1 MHSEQENNS
10 FPAEFLERM
19 KEMLGEEY
27 PAFFESLGQ
36 ERQQSFRVNTGKT
49 SVSEFLQQTDWKLKP
64 VPWCETGFYYGKEIR
79 PGKHP
84 YHNAGVYYIKGPS
97 AMVRAEWIKAQP
109 GDIILDL
116 CAAPGGKSTQIA
128 AAMKGEGILICNE
141 IHPARAKIL
150 SENIERMGIK
160 NALVLNETPEQL
172 AEHFPV
178 CFDKIMVDAPCSG
191 EGMFRKNEEAGNEW
205 SLDNVKLCADRQDGI
220 LDCAYEM
227 LRPGGRMVYS
237 TCTFA
242 PEEDEGSVHRFL
254 ERHPDCQIAEGI
266 DSEGFIHD
274 KEGCI
279 RLFPHKI
286 EGEGH
291 FVCLVKKQGD
301 RDNRANY
308 GDYPVKRA
316 KLPDSVTEFLSH
328 TTHEFHPERFEI
340 SGDKLYYIPESF
352 PTVRGLRILRCGL
365 YVGEIKKNR
374 FEPSQSLAMAL
385 TKKEFDNCLD
395 LPADDAKV
403 IKYLKGETI
412 DFDDASVKN
421 GYVLVCVDG
430 YPLGFGKAN
439 QGVLKNKYLPGWRLM
454 S

>member
-36 ERQQSFRVNTGKT
+36 ERQQSFRINTGKT
-49 SVSEFLQQTDWKLKP
+49 SVSGFLQQTDWKLKP

-84 YHNAGVYYIKGPS
+84 YHNAGVYYIQEPS
-97 AMVRAEWIKAQP
+97 AMVPAECLKAQP

-160 NALVLNETPEQL
+160 NTLVLNETPEQL
-172 AEHFPV
+172 AERFPI

-286 EGEGH
+286 EGERTFCSSDNESRRRLWRLWTDGKGH
-291 FVCLVKKQGD
+291 
-301 RDNRANY
+301 
-308 GDYPVKRA
+308 KR
-316 KLPDSVTEFLSH
+316 K
-328 TTHEFHPERFEI
+328 R
-340 SGDKLYYIPESF
+340 
-352 PTVRGLRILRCGL
+352 
-365 YVGEIKKNR
+365 
-374 FEPSQSLAMAL
+374 
-385 TKKEFDNCLD
+385 
-395 LPADDAKV
+395 
-403 IKYLKGETI
+403 
-412 DFDDASVKN
+412 
-421 GYVLVCVDG
+421 
-430 YPLGFGKAN
+430 
-439 QGVLKNKYLPGWRLM
+439 LPGISFFCKREFKRKT
-454 S
+454 SGSSA

>member
-1 MHSEQENNS
+1 
-10 FPAEFLERM
+10 
-19 KEMLGEEY
+19 
-27 PAFFESLGQ
+27 
-36 ERQQSFRVNTGKT
+36 
-49 SVSEFLQQTDWKLKP
+49 
-64 VPWCETGFYYGKEIR
+64 
-79 PGKHP
+79 
-84 YHNAGVYYIKGPS
+84 
-97 AMVRAEWIKAQP
+97 
-109 GDIILDL
+109 
-116 CAAPGGKSTQIA
+116 
-128 AAMKGEGILICNE
+128 
-141 IHPARAKIL
+141 
-150 SENIERMGIK
+150 
-160 NALVLNETPEQL
+160 
-172 AEHFPV
+172 
-178 CFDKIMVDAPCSG
+178 
-191 EGMFRKNEEAGNEW
+191 MFRKSASMITAWENNGNQ
-205 SLDNVKLCADRQDGI
+205 LFADLQRSI
-220 LDCAYEM
+220 LDQVVTM
-227 LRPGGRMVYS
+227 LKPGGMLLYS

-242 PEEDEGSVHRFL
+242 PL
-254 ERHPDCQIAEGI
+254 ENEQSIEYLLSLDDRLELVDFHPY
-266 DSEGFIHD
+266 EGFDHGHPEWGSTGNETL
-274 KEGCI
+274 KRCA
-279 RLFPHKI
+279 RLWPHKI

-291 FVCLVKKQGD
+291 FVCLVKKQGEQ
-301 RDNRANY
+301 DNHANY

-385 TKKEFDNCLD
+385 TKEEFDNCLD
-395 LPADDAKV
+395 LSADDAKV

>member
-27 PAFFESLGQ
+27 HAFFESLGQ
-36 ERQQSFRVNTGKT
+36 ERQQSFRINTEKT

-84 YHNAGVYYIKGPS
+84 YHNAGVYYIQEPS
-97 AMVRAEWIKAQP
+97 AMVPAECLKAQP

-191 EGMFRKNEEAGNEW
+191 EG
-205 SLDNVKLCADRQDGI
+205 
-220 LDCAYEM
+220 
-227 LRPGGRMVYS
+227 GR
-237 TCTFA
+237 T
-242 PEEDEGSVHRFL
+242 
-254 ERHPDCQIAEGI
+254 
-266 DSEGFIHD
+266 
-274 KEGCI
+274 
-279 RLFPHKI
+279 
-286 EGEGH
+286 
-291 FVCLVKKQGD
+291 
-301 RDNRANY
+301 
-308 GDYPVKRA
+308 
-316 KLPDSVTEFLSH
+316 
-328 TTHEFHPERFEI
+328 
-340 SGDKLYYIPESF
+340 
-352 PTVRGLRILRCGL
+352 
-365 YVGEIKKNR
+365 
-374 FEPSQSLAMAL
+374 
-385 TKKEFDNCLD
+385 
-395 LPADDAKV
+395 
-403 IKYLKGETI
+403 
-412 DFDDASVKN
+412 AS
-421 GYVLVCVDG
+421 
-430 YPLGFGKAN
+430 
-439 QGVLKNKYLPGWRLM
+439 
-454 S
+454 

>member
-1 MHSEQENNS
+1 MV
-10 FPAEFLERM
+10 PAECL
-19 KEMLGEEY
+19 
-27 PAFFESLGQ
+27 
-36 ERQQSFRVNTGKT
+36 
-49 SVSEFLQQTDWKLKP
+49 
-64 VPWCETGFYYGKEIR
+64 
-79 PGKHP
+79 
-84 YHNAGVYYIKGPS
+84 
-97 AMVRAEWIKAQP
+97 KAQP

>member
-1 MHSEQENNS
+1 LKFLPFSPGSED
-10 FPAEFLERM
+10 
-19 KEMLGEEY
+19 
-27 PAFFESLGQ
+27 SLAYGTNPQ
-36 ERQQSFRVNTGKT
+36 I
-49 SVSEFLQQTDWKLKP
+49 LWKLKP

-84 YHNAGVYYIKGPS
+84 YHNAGVYYIQEPS
-97 AMVRAEWIKAQP
+97 AMVPAECLKAQP

-220 LDCAYEM
+220 LHCAYEM

-291 FVCLVKKQGD
+291 FAAVITAAWQV
-301 RDNRANY
+301 
-308 GDYPVKRA
+308 PVHGM
-316 KLPDSVTEFLSH
+316 VQN
-328 TTHEFHPERFEI
+328 
-340 SGDKLYYIPESF
+340 GSF
-352 PTVRGLRILRCGL
+352 LRCQDAVPAVIPSAPL
-365 YVGEIKKNR
+365 KQEI
-374 FEPSQSLAMAL
+374 
-385 TKKEFDNCLD
+385 
-395 LPADDAKV
+395 LPATDRAAHQ
-403 IKYLKGETI
+403 I
-412 DFDDASVKN
+412 
-421 GYVLVCVDG
+421 
-430 YPLGFGKAN
+430 
-439 QGVLKNKYLPGWRLM
+439 
-454 S
+454 